1 MRIILVFPLRGGLLS
16 EFDKIFGRRGCA
28 NDYKFAIFVFAAGVT
43 QLVE

>member
-1 MRIILVFPLRGGLLS
+1 MRIILVLPLRRGLLG
-16 EFDKIFGRRGCA
+16 EFDNFFGRRGCA